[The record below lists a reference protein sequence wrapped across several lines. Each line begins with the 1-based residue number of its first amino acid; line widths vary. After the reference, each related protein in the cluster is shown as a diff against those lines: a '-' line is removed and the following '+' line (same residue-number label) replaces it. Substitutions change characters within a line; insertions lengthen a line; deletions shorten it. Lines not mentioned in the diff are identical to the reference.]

1 MKSLGSGNKLFKG
14 PELGGEVRLIQH
26 DWVKE
31 NEVSGRKRHG
41 WCSEQEPDKMVDNF
55 FFLYCILKAIHSR

>member
-1 MKSLGSGNKLFKG
+1 MNPLGSGNGLFKG

-31 NEVSGRKRHG
+31 NEVSGRERHG
-41 WCSEQEPDKMVDNF
+41 WCSEQEPDKMVDKIIIF
-55 FFLYCILKAIHSR
+55 FFTSS